1 MKTLLSTI
9 LLLCLA
15 SLAVA
20 QRKAEFGLV
29 VKAGTHAIP
38 ATQKPTNNLNQI
50 NLNRIVRHKA
60 GHTYM
65 FGCWFSRRLGNKFR
79 FSWELLFRSSAVS
92 GKERTELRLSNA
104 LFQSVVQEHAQ
115 ESSISVPFKLHRLFK
130 PDGKASFFVGAGL
143 SRVFAAEIHTK
154 IENRF
159 NGALVSTPNIHV
171 RMPLGNTF
179 QIMYNLNAG
188 FQVQIDPKTALGI
201 EYNFEPA
208 TFYTYIP
215 FGGGP
220 PNSSHD
226 CFCDYPSE
234 ELRVK
239 MNSFSVSLRHNI
251 LD

>member
-1 MKTLLSTI
+1 MKTPLTTI
-9 LLLCLA
+9 LLLSLTT
-15 SLAVA
+15 LAVA
-20 QRKAEFGLV
+20 QKKAEFGLV
-29 VKAGTHAIP
+29 VKAGTHAFP
-38 ATQKPTNNLNQI
+38 ATQKPTNNLSLI
-50 NLNRIVRHKA
+50 NLNRIVRHNA

-65 FGCWFSRRLGNKFR
+65 FGFWFSRPWGNKFR
-79 FSWELLFRSSAVS
+79 FSWELLYRSSAVS
-92 GKERTELRLSNA
+92 GKERTEFRLSNA
-104 LFQSVVQEHAQ
+104 LLQSEVQEHAQ
-115 ESSISVPFKLHRLFK
+115 ESSISVPFKLHGFFK

-154 IENRF
+154 IENRL
-159 NGALVSTPNIHV
+159 NEALVSSPSIHV
-171 RMPLGNTF
+171 SVPLGNPF

-188 FQVQIDPKTALGI
+188 FQVKIDPKTALGI

-208 TFYTYIP
+208 TFYTYLP

-220 PNSSHD
+220 PNSPHD
-226 CFCDYPSE
+226 CFCDYPNA